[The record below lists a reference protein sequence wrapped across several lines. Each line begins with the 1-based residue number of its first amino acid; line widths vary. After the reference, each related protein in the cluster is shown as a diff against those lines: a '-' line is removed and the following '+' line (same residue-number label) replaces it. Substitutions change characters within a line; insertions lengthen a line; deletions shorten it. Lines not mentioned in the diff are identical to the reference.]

1 MLICRRVNESWI
13 DDITKFL
20 IQNLSA
26 VFATKSFNCN
36 LAAMNVIIWIFMN
49 FKIYSFKIR
58 KHSWLLGNY
67 KISKIELSIYALH
80 VGMSESS

>member
-36 LAAMNVIIWIFMN
+36 LAAMNVIIWILWILKYTVLKFVN
-49 FKIYSFKIR
+49 IR
-58 KHSWLLGNY
+58 DF
-67 KISKIELSIYALH
+67 
-80 VGMSESS
+80 